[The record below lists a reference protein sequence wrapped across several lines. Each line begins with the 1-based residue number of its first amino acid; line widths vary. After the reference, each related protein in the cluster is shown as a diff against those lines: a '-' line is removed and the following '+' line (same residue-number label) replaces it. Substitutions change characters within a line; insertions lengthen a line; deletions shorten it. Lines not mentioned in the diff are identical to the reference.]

1 MCGPEVFIE
10 YQSGKRSKPVKS
22 KSRPSPRPRPRPSPK
37 TPQKSPRAKVP
48 VPTRPPIRAFSVDSS
63 TTAAQSA
70 DEETCLLKPKIVEC
84 EPKWSLTI
92 EGSPRRVKSLDREK
106 RSVGPKERRDVWMS
120 GFEAGKRE
128 EERKKAQVAKFLEE
142 EKKRAEARRREAER
156 IKNEQTCRA
165 EEHEQK
171 KEKFK
176 EDERAWMTL
185 AEAEKRRH
193 EEELTKMR
201 KRQREQELAQAVA
214 ATELRSALEVEA
226 RKQGTRRKAEA
237 FRQGE
242 RDRLIKRRDP
252 TDHRSFRQRVN
263 GAVQEEQTTLG
274 QKSRRSRRSDS
285 MSSVSSHSVEEIV
298 RKVRRAMSILS
309 FSERE
314 RERWSKRR
322 QRNNRPQ

>member
-1 MCGPEVFIE
+1 M
-10 YQSGKRSKPVKS
+10 
-22 KSRPSPRPRPRPSPK
+22 
-37 TPQKSPRAKVP
+37 
-48 VPTRPPIRAFSVDSS
+48 
-63 TTAAQSA
+63 
-70 DEETCLLKPKIVEC
+70 
-84 EPKWSLTI
+84 
-92 EGSPRRVKSLDREK
+92 KSLDREK
-106 RSVGPKERRDVWMS
+106 RSVGPREKRDVWMS

-128 EERKKAQVAKFLEE
+128 EERKKTQVAKFLEE
-142 EKKRAEARRREAER
+142 ERKRADARRREAER
-156 IKNEQTCRA
+156 IKNEQARQA
-165 EEHEQK
+165 EEQK
-171 KEKFK
+171 QEKEKFK
-176 EDERAWMTL
+176 EEDRAWMTL

-193 EEELTKMR
+193 AEELTKMK

-226 RKQGTRRKAEA
+226 RKQATRRKAGA

-242 RDRLIKRRDP
+242 KDRLVKRRDP
-252 TDHRSFRQRVN
+252 TDHRPFHQRVN
-263 GAVQEEQTTLG
+263 DAVQEEQTTLR

-322 QRNNRPQ
+322 QRSNRP